1 MGMVRNMEGNI
12 GFANMLNSAG
22 RNTGI
27 SNRERIGKAE
37 GGERHGLII
46 GEMPRLPD
54 ELVENSEFVI
64 YLPDK
69 DKPSDSGMPPAEAVK
84 PNMDRYC
91 SIINE
96 AVDKIKNGDVHKID
110 IPSNIGTAEKQ
121 GLGFAAPRFDSY
133 IHEEPVEDAGIYKA
147 EYNENGLRTIKFQ
160 EADETET
167 SQKVKSSKTTMDT
180 EKVDREIEKLKQ
192 TKEQLERRIAVADE
206 KNREVLEA
214 ELLNVETQLR
224 QKDND
229 TYRRQHAQIR

>member
-1 MGMVRNMEGNI
+1 MVRNVEGNI
-12 GFANMLNSAG
+12 GFTNMLNYAG
-22 RNTGI
+22 RNTGL

-54 ELVENSEFVI
+54 EMVENSEFVI

-69 DKPSDSGMPPAEAVK
+69 DKPSDNGMPPAEAAK

-110 IPSNIGTAEKQ
+110 IPSNTGTAGKQ

-133 IHEEPVEDAGIYKA
+133 IHEEPAEDAGIYKA

-192 TKEQLERRIAVADE
+192 AKEQLERRIAVADE